1 MEWVE
6 TTGNSLEEAKEA
18 ALDQLGVAEDD
29 AEFENNF
36 KPINDLMSRL
46 INEGTRANTTKAK
59 DVAIKKDGSKKVPLK
74 KEQLKKDVLKK
85 AKA

>member
-1 MEWVE
+1 V
-6 TTGNSLEEAKEA
+6 
-18 ALDQLGVAEDD
+18 
-29 AEFENNF
+29 
-36 KPINDLMSRL
+36 P
-46 INEGTRANTTKAK
+46 NTTKAK